1 VFVPEQPDQIAT
13 DVRRAVD
20 TAVRDAVPGIVV
32 SVSTSG
38 RVHKDF
44 RQRAEVLDL
53 DGIAKPDLASL
64 TLGSMNFATQP
75 SVNSPDTI
83 RGLAEA
89 MRERGIVPELE
100 IFDFGMKSKISH
112 YLIGRG
118 VLHPPFVCNLMLGSL
133 GTSAATAHNLW
144 VWVHHSGAPEC
155 DRVAAGD
162 AECGCRHRRGR
173 IVASN
178 TVVGPHVLLNRGA
191 NVGHDNW
198 LGEFVTIAPGATLAG
213 GIVVG
218 AGAYIGVG
226 AVVRDHVTIG
236 AGAVVAAGAVVVKP
250 VEPNVLVAGCPAT
263 VMRRGVD
270 GL

>member
-1 VFVPEQPDQIAT
+1 M
-13 DVRRAVD
+13 VR
-20 TAVRDAVPGIVV
+20 
-32 SVSTSG
+32 
-38 RVHKDF
+38 
-44 RQRAEVLDL
+44 
-53 DGIAKPDLASL
+53 
-64 TLGSMNFATQP
+64 
-75 SVNSPDTI
+75 
-83 RGLAEA
+83 
-89 MRERGIVPELE
+89 
-100 IFDFGMKSKISH
+100 
-112 YLIGRG
+112 
-118 VLHPPFVCNLMLGSL
+118 HP
-133 GTSAATAHNLW
+133 
-144 VWVHHSGAPEC
+144 GAPEC

-162 AECGCRHRRGR
+162 AECGAVIGAGV

>member
-1 VFVPEQPDQIAT
+1 MFHEDAIPASAT
-13 DVRRAVD
+13 
-20 TAVRDAVPGIVV
+20 TAQVISGIV
-32 SVSTSG
+32 TSRRRPFIERMATRG
-38 RVHKDF
+38 YGF
-44 RQRAEVLDL
+44 
-53 DGIAKPDLASL
+53 ASL
-64 TLGSMNFATQP
+64 VHPSAIVSPRATLSAG
-75 SVNSPDTI
+75 VI
-83 RGLAEA
+83 
-89 MRERGIVPELE
+89 
-100 IFDFGMKSKISH
+100 
-112 YLIGRG
+112 IGAG
-118 VLHPPFVCNLMLGSL
+118 V
-133 GTSAATAHNLW
+133 
-144 VWVHHSGAPEC
+144 
-155 DRVAAGD
+155 
-162 AECGCRHRRGR
+162 